1 MGHITLDK
9 FGEILIHKVRDKVI
23 NDWEMILAGKMK
35 GSSAAKIRDLISGY
49 SIEQVPILE
58 KLIPQ
63 VVDTTLLHLLWTLDQ
78 LDILKVLLSDT
89 DGTTC
94 DIKELSD
101 GLPGELYGDR
111 GWIKRFSKKPYS

>member
-1 MGHITLDK
+1 M
-9 FGEILIHKVRDKVI
+9 
-23 NDWEMILAGKMK
+23 
-35 GSSAAKIRDLISGY
+35 
-49 SIEQVPILE
+49 
-58 KLIPQ
+58 
-63 VVDTTLLHLLWTLDQ
+63 VDTTLLHLLWTLDQ

-111 GWIKRFSKKPYS
+111 GWIKRFRRNRIHDFTSAAFIGLATFRTTPTKAQLLERATEIDSIFGSTFMSPVGGE

>member
-49 SIEQVPILE
+49 SIEQVPI
-58 KLIPQ
+58 
-63 VVDTTLLHLLWTLDQ
+63 
-78 LDILKVLLSDT
+78 
-89 DGTTC
+89 
-94 DIKELSD
+94 
-101 GLPGELYGDR
+101 
-111 GWIKRFSKKPYS
+111 